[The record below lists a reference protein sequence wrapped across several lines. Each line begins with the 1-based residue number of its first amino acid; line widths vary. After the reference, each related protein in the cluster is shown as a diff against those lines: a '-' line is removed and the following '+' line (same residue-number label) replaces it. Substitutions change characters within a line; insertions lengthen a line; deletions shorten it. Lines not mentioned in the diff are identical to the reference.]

1 MLDKRILEQLFRR
14 NYSEMIHLARVLLGD
29 DGEAEDVVQDIFLRI
44 ADSDI
49 LRPEGLSVARIPPKN
64 DSYLLIAVRNACLNR
79 IRQMQLHEQVKNLL
93 PIEDETDLQPID
105 RQLEQLEDISVFVD
119 EQLEEPHRSIFHL
132 RFDED
137 LTIAEIARRLGLNP
151 NTAYKYLAQSIQ
163 RISNHYKHYKVIAM
177 ETTRENIRQLL
188 EMLDNPEAYTEQ
200 EIQDIINRDED
211 TRETYR
217 MMVEGKR
224 SSRLRQADK
233 PVDIDAAWQKFN
245 QKNQPKQHG
254 FGWMKIAASFVGVLL
269 VSGIAFAAIQ
279 IVRYAQQHT
288 PKTEEVI
295 NTPKP
300 ANVTPT
306 DTLTTDT
313 IATPQPIIYDNIPL
327 EKMLP
332 EIAAHYDAKVTFVN
346 DKTRQLRFRFVW
358 NPQKGI
364 DQVVSD
370 LNQFEH
376 LTVTL
381 KDNQITLE

>member
-1 MLDKRILEQLFRR
+1 
-14 NYSEMIHLARVLLGD
+14 
-29 DGEAEDVVQDIFLRI
+29 
-44 ADSDI
+44 
-49 LRPEGLSVARIPPKN
+49 
-64 DSYLLIAVRNACLNR
+64 
-79 IRQMQLHEQVKNLL
+79 
-93 PIEDETDLQPID
+93 
-105 RQLEQLEDISVFVD
+105 
-119 EQLEEPHRSIFHL
+119 
-132 RFDED
+132 
-137 LTIAEIARRLGLNP
+137 
-151 NTAYKYLAQSIQ
+151 
-163 RISNHYKHYKVIAM
+163 M
-177 ETTRENIRQLL
+177 ETINDNIRQLL

-217 MMVEGKR
+217 MMVEAKR
-224 SSRLRQADK
+224 SSRQRQADK
-233 PVDIDAAWQKFN
+233 PVDVDAAWQKFN
-245 QKNQPKQHG
+245 QIIQPQQHS
-254 FGWMKIAASFVGVLL
+254 FDWMKIAASFVGVLL

-279 IVRYAQQHT
+279 IVRYAQQNK

-306 DTLTTDT
+306 DTLTSDT

-327 EKMLP
+327 EKMLL

-346 DKTRQLRFRFVW
+346 DEVRQLRFRFVW

-370 LNQFEH
+370 LSQFER

-381 KDNQITLE
+381 NDKQITVE